1 MIIFVQNTYLFRPM
15 KRKITDALISW
26 KNNPAHKPLILQGA
40 RQVGKSYILEQFG
53 RQHYKNYVKVSLDLV
68 PDVRNFLKDNINPLE
83 IIAYLESMYNTRILP
98 HETLVILD
106 EIQDCKRALLALKY
120 FQEDYPQYDIA
131 AAGSLLGVA
140 VNSGDKPNEETED
153 QPEENEEEA
162 FSYPVGKVEELR
174 LYPMDFEEF
183 LWATGND
190 ILAGE
195 IRTHFATNKTMPAS
209 VHALAL
215 DLYQKYLI
223 VGGMPE
229 SVQKYIDTHSYIECR
244 AIQQSILTG
253 YNADMAK
260 YAKPATTVK
269 IRACFNSIP
278 AQLAKENRKFQYK
291 LAKKGGTAK
300 IFGEAIEWLILAG
313 TVHKCKLI
321 SHGFI
326 PISAQEDDSNFKIY
340 MNDVGLLGCKAQMP
354 VQMLLNSIETDNTFL
369 GSVAEN
375 YVCQA
380 LSANGI
386 VPRYWKNDNTQE
398 VEFIIQDCLDV
409 IPTEVKKGRKVDA
422 ISLNNFRA
430 TYKCP
435 VSYRISGKNFGFA
448 NGIKAIPLYAVFC
461 IEAKETE

>member
-1 MIIFVQNTYLFRPM
+1 M
-15 KRKITDALISW
+15 KRKITEALIAW
-26 KNNPAHKPLILQGA
+26 KNKPAHKPLILQGA
-40 RQVGKSYILEQFG
+40 RQVGKSYILEEFG
-53 RQHYKNYVKVSLDLV
+53 RQYYKNHIKVSLDLV
-68 PDVRNFLKDNINPLE
+68 PEVRSFLKDNINPLE
-83 IIAYLESMYNTRILP
+83 VIAYLESLYNIRILP

-120 FQEDYPQYDIA
+120 FQEDYPQYDIV

-140 VNSGDKPNEETED
+140 VNSGNM
-153 QPEENEEEA
+153 PEEEDKKQPADNEEEA

-174 LYPMDFEEF
+174 LFPMDFEEF

-190 ILAGE
+190 ILASE
-195 IRTHFATNKTMPAS
+195 IRTHFATNETMPAS
-209 VHALAL
+209 VHAMAL
-215 DLYQKYLI
+215 DLYQRYLI

-229 SVQKYIDTHSYIECR
+229 SVQKFVDTHSYIECR
-244 AIQQSILTG
+244 AIQQSILIG

-260 YAKPATTVK
+260 YAKPTTTVK

-321 SHGFI
+321 SRGFI
-326 PISAQEDDSNFKIY
+326 PISAQEDDSDFKIY

-354 VQMLLNSIETDNTFL
+354 VQMLLGAIETDNTFL

-398 VEFIIQDCLDV
+398 VEFILQDGMNV

-422 ISLNNFRA
+422 ISLNNFRT

-435 VSYRISGKNFGFA
+435 VAYRISGKNFGFA

-461 IEAKETE
+461 IEAKEEE

>member
-1 MIIFVQNTYLFRPM
+1 M
-15 KRKITDALISW
+15 KRKITQQLIDW
-26 KNNPAHKPLILQGA
+26 KDRPGHKPLILQGA
-40 RQVGKSYILEQFG
+40 RQVGKTYILEAFG
-53 RQHYKNYVKVSLDLV
+53 REHYKNYIKVSLDLV
-68 PDVRNFLKDNINPLE
+68 PDVRNFLKENINPLE
-83 IIAYLESMYNTRILP
+83 IIAYLETLYNERIVP

-120 FQEDYPQYDIA
+120 FQEDYPQYDII

-140 VNSGDKPNEETED
+140 VNQGNKPDEEQDKEKKSGEQK
-153 QPEENEEEA
+153 EEE
-162 FSYPVGKVEELR
+162 FSYPVGKVDELR
-174 LYPMDFEEF
+174 MYPMDFEEF

-195 IRTHFATNKTMPAS
+195 IRSHYASNEAMPSS
-209 VHALAL
+209 VHLMAL

-229 SVQKYIDTHSYIECR
+229 SVSKYVETHSFLECR
-244 AIQQSILTG
+244 TVQQSILNG

-291 LAKKGGTAK
+291 LAMKGGTAK

-313 TVHKCKLI
+313 IVHKCKLI
-321 SHGFI
+321 SHGYI
-326 PISAQEDDSNFKIY
+326 PISAQEDDSDFKVY
-340 MNDVGLLGCKAQMP
+340 MSDVGLLNTKAQVP
-354 VQMLLNSIETDNTFL
+354 AQMLLNSIETDNTFL

-375 YVCQA
+375 YVAQA

-386 VPRYWKNDNTQE
+386 TLRYWENNNAQE
-398 VEFIIQDCLDV
+398 VEYIIQDGMCV
-409 IPTEVKKGRKVDA
+409 IPVEVKKGRKVDA
-422 ISLNNFRA
+422 ISLNNFKK

-435 VSYRISGKNFGFA
+435 FAYRISGKNFGFV
-448 NGIKAIPLYAVFC
+448 NEIKSVPLYAVFC
-461 IEAKETE
+461 ISDVQPV

>member
-1 MIIFVQNTYLFRPM
+1 M
-15 KRKITDALISW
+15 KRKITQQLIDW
-26 KNNPAHKPLILQGA
+26 KNRPDHKPLILQGA
-40 RQVGKSYILEQFG
+40 RQVGKTYILEAFG
-53 RQHYKNYVKVSLDLV
+53 REHYKNYIKVSLDLV

-83 IIAYLESMYNTRILP
+83 IIAYLETLYNVRIVP

-120 FQEDYPQYDIA
+120 FQEDYPQYDIV

-140 VNSGDKPNEETED
+140 VNQGNKPDE
-153 QPEENEEEA
+153 QEEEQQEEEE
-162 FSYPVGKVEELR
+162 FSYPVGKVDELR

-183 LWATGND
+183 LWAVGNE

-195 IRTHFATNKTMPAS
+195 IRSHFETNEAMPAS
-209 VHALAL
+209 VHAMAL

-223 VGGMPE
+223 IGGMPE
-229 SVQKYIDTHSYIECR
+229 SVQKWVDTHSYLECR
-244 AIQQSILTG
+244 GVQQAILLG

-291 LAKKGGTAK
+291 LAQKGGTAK

-313 TVHKCKLI
+313 IVHKCKLI

-326 PISAQEDDSNFKIY
+326 PISAQEDDSDFKIY
-340 MNDVGLLGCKAQMP
+340 MSDIGLLNTKAQMP
-354 VQMLLNSIETDNTFL
+354 AQMLLNSIETENTFL

-375 YVCQA
+375 YVAQA

-386 VPRYWKNDNTQE
+386 TLRYWKNNNTQE
-398 VEFIIQDCLDV
+398 VEYILQDGMNV
-409 IPTEVKKGRKVDA
+409 IPIEVKKGKKVDA
-422 ISLNNFRA
+422 ISMNNFKK

-435 VSYRISGKNFGFA
+435 FAYRISGKNFGFT
-448 NGIKAIPLYAVFC
+448 GEIKSVPLYAVFC
-461 IEAKETE
+461 IEAEKDFE

>member
-1 MIIFVQNTYLFRPM
+1 MAVIAM
-15 KRKITDALISW
+15 KRKITQQLIDW
-26 KNNPAHKPLILQGA
+26 KNRPDHKPLILQGA
-40 RQVGKSYILEQFG
+40 RQVGKTYILEAFG
-53 RQHYKNYVKVSLDLV
+53 REHYKNYIKVSLDLV

-83 IIAYLESMYNTRILP
+83 IIAYLETLYNVRIVP

-120 FQEDYPQYDIA
+120 FQEDYPQYDIV

-140 VNSGDKPNEETED
+140 VNQGNKPDE
-153 QPEENEEEA
+153 QEEEQQEEEE
-162 FSYPVGKVEELR
+162 FSYPVGKVDELR

-183 LWATGND
+183 LWAVGNE

-195 IRTHFATNKTMPAS
+195 IRSHFETNEAMPAS
-209 VHALAL
+209 VHAMAL

-223 VGGMPE
+223 IGGMPE
-229 SVQKYIDTHSYIECR
+229 SVQKWVDTHSYLECR
-244 AIQQSILTG
+244 GVQQAILLG

-291 LAKKGGTAK
+291 LAQKGGTAK

-313 TVHKCKLI
+313 IVHKCKLI

-326 PISAQEDDSNFKIY
+326 PISAQEDDSDFKIY
-340 MNDVGLLGCKAQMP
+340 MSDIGLLNAKVQMP
-354 VQMLLNSIETDNTFL
+354 AQMLLNSIETENTFL

-375 YVCQA
+375 YVAQA

-386 VPRYWKNDNTQE
+386 TLRYWKNNNTQE
-398 VEFIIQDCLDV
+398 VEYILQDGMNV
-409 IPTEVKKGRKVDA
+409 IPIEVKKGKKVDA
-422 ISLNNFRA
+422 ISMNNFKK

-435 VSYRISGKNFGFA
+435 FAYRISGKNFGFT
-448 NGIKAIPLYAVFC
+448 GEIKSVPLYAVFC
-461 IEAKETE
+461 IEAEKDFE